1 MTRDD
6 AHDPV
11 CDEATG
17 AQPALAFNPGARS
30 QVLPAREVP
39 LGGLRAMR
47 VQRSLPQ
54 RDVPTIGAWCFLDRF
69 GPDPSLMRVEP
80 HPHIGLQTVTW
91 PLTGEI
97 RHRDSVGSDVVL
109 TPGALNLMTSGHGI
123 AHSEYTVT
131 DGPIPLDGLQL
142 WVALPEGAR
151 HGQGLFE
158 THPTLPRVT
167 LRSDN
172 GADATAIVVM
182 GRFAGTESPATTFT
196 PIVGA
201 QIELPAGARVKLPL
215 THRWEHGIAMLDGA
229 VTVVDEHGA
238 QLPHADSNEVL
249 YLGNERS
256 EVILQTAGGARVF
269 LLGGEPFE
277 DDLVMWWNF
286 VGRSH
291 DEIVDA
297 REQWEARSGRFG
309 HVVGHDDTRIPAPP
323 MPQLRLTPRR
333 RRAATG

>member
-6 AHDPV
+6 ANDPV
-11 CDEATG
+11 CD
-17 AQPALAFNPGARS
+17 LADESLPLLTFNPGQQA

-39 LGGLRAMR
+39 LGGLRAMK
-47 VQRSLPQ
+47 VNRSLPQ
-54 RDVPTIGAWCFLDRF
+54 REVPTIGAWCFLDRF

-97 RHRDSVGSDVVL
+97 RHRDSLGSDVVL
-109 TPGALNLMTSGHGI
+109 TPGALNLMTSGDGI

-131 DGPIPLDGLQL
+131 DNPIPLDGLQL
-142 WVALPEGAR
+142 WVALPESAR
-151 HGQGLFE
+151 HGQGMFE
-158 THPTLPRVT
+158 THEELPRAS
-167 LRSDN
+167 LPSDN
-172 GADATAIVVM
+172 GADAVAIVVM
-182 GRFAGTESPATTFT
+182 GRFAGIESPASVFT

-201 QIELPAGARVKLPL
+201 QIELPPGANVTLPL
-215 THRWEHGIAMLDGA
+215 EQRWEHGIAMLDGDVK
-229 VTVVDEHGA
+229 VTAEDGA
-238 QLPHADSNEVL
+238 ELPHAAVNEVL
-249 YLGNERS
+249 YLGNERA
-256 EVILQTAGGARVF
+256 EVTISTTEGARVF

-291 DEIVDA
+291 EEIVEA
-297 REQWEARSGRFG
+297 REQWEARSERFG

-323 MPQLRLTPRR
+323 MPPLRLTPRR
-333 RRAATG
+333 RK